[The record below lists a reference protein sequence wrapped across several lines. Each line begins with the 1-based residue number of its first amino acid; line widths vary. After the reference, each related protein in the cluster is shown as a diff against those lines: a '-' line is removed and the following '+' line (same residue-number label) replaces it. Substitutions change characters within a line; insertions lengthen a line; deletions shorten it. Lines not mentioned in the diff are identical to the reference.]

1 MTAIYEVDGPEP
13 RARAKAERICFDQTI
28 EAGKNLL
35 PSLLQSAILGH
46 LDGLRPISGGRYEA
60 TISYRG
66 ELIGTD
72 CSDLLNVL

>member
-1 MTAIYEVDGPEP
+1 MKSMDLKP
-13 RARAKAERICFDQTI
+13 RARATAERICFDQTI
-28 EAGKNLL
+28 EAEKDLL

-72 CSDLLNVL
+72 CSDLFKRLVRDQ